1 MENNKKNLIP
11 SPFSLF
17 GEEKIKQ
24 IEKIEVGPPWLTR
37 FERSRIIGARALQL
51 SWGAPI
57 LLELEEE
64 IKDPIKIAELEFD
77 EGILPISIRRTL
89 PSGKRQDISLKHL
102 IELSKKYNIF
112 FK

>member
-1 MENNKKNLIP
+1 MVNKKNINP

-17 GEEKIKQ
+17 GKEKIQQ
-24 IEKIEVGPPWLTR
+24 IEKIDVGPPWLTR

-51 SWGAPI
+51 SLGAPI

-77 EGILPISIRRTL
+77 EGILPISVRRVL
-89 PSGKRQDISLKHL
+89 PSGRYQDIALKHL

>member
-1 MENNKKNLIP
+1 MVNKKNINP

-24 IEKIEVGPPWLTR
+24 IEKIDIGPPWLTR

-51 SWGAPI
+51 SLGAPV

-77 EGILPISIRRTL
+77 EGILPISVRRIL
-89 PSGKRQDISLKHL
+89 PSGKHQDISLRHL